1 MLTPVRTVRRLVS
14 ALLAPA
20 LLGGAGVVGL
30 ALLGPAA
37 PASAA
42 TKPCVGVIVDGRLAG
57 GGLRTSC
64 AEGDPDSGL
73 EALTK
78 AGVSYAFVPRQP
90 GQICQLDGLPECS
103 RNSADTYW
111 SYWWRAPG
119 SSRWVYATEGAGSH
133 DPEPGAVEAWVWQ
146 EGGRQEPPDI
156 AFGTLCPQATKATSA
171 PTRTAQPEPRP
182 DPTQSEKLTNSA
194 PASTSTKRS
203 TSSTSATSK
212 PASTSPSSAT
222 SSDPGPSTEPTTDPA
237 STAPAPSTSNAA
249 AEGDDG
255 GGPPLAGLAIGTVLV
270 AVLGGAALARSRRTG
285 GPQ

>member
-1 MLTPVRTVRRLVS
+1 M
-14 ALLAPA
+14 
-20 LLGGAGVVGL
+20 VGL
-30 ALLGPAA
+30 ALLGPSA

-64 AEGDPDSGL
+64 AKGDPDSGL

-90 GQICQLDGLPECS
+90 GQICQLDGFPECS

-156 AFGTLCPQATKATSA
+156 AFGTLCPQASAAKPTSA
-171 PTRTAQPEPRP
+171 PTRTAEPEPSP
-182 DPTQSEKLTNSA
+182 DPTRTKKLASRCRRARRRSRRRHEVA
-194 PASTSTKRS
+194 PPPRHRRPRQHQRSRAEHRPDDRAGHDGTAASSIER
-203 TSSTSATSK
+203 
-212 PASTSPSSAT
+212 
-222 SSDPGPSTEPTTDPA
+222 G
-237 STAPAPSTSNAA
+237 
-249 AEGDDG
+249 GRGRRDG

-285 GPQ
+285 GSP

>member
-1 MLTPVRTVRRLVS
+1 ML
-14 ALLAPA
+14 
-20 LLGGAGVVGL
+20 GL

-57 GGLRTSC
+57 GGLRTTC

-78 AGVSYAFVPRQP
+78 ADVSYAFVPRQP

-133 DPEPGAVEAWVWQ
+133 DPEPGATEAWVWQ

-156 AFGTLCPQATKATSA
+156 AFSTLCPQATKATSA
-171 PTRTAQPEPRP
+171 PTRTAEPEPRP

-194 PASTSTKRS
+194 PASTSTKPS
-203 TSSTSATSK
+203 ASAPSATSTSK
-212 PASTSPSSAT
+212 PATTSPSTAT
-222 SSDPGPSTEPTTDPA
+222 SSDPEPSTEPATDPA
-237 STAPAPSTSNAA
+237 TTAPAPSTSNAA

-255 GGPPLAGLAIGTVLV
+255 GGPPLAGLVVGTVLV

-285 GPQ
+285 GSP